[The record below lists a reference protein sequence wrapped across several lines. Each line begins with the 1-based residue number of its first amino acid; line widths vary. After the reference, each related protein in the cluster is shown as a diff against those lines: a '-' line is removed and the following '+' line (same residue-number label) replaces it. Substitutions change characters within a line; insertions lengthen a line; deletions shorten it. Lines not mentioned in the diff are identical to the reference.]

1 MLWMLW
7 SIPILACCLSGF
19 VLFRARTIPT
29 REVSADPDEEPTDRR
44 RLSVIIPARNEET
57 NLPYLLQSLAGQS
70 RKPDEI
76 IVVDDRSTDRT
87 RELASSFEGVT
98 VVENA
103 PLPPGW
109 TGKNWAVW
117 NGFAKA
123 TGELIAFID
132 ADVRLAPD
140 ALQSLVAARNK
151 TGGVVSVVPYHVM
164 ETWHEGLALVTNL
177 LGAFAFMS
185 PWESD
190 NPRKGLYGSCIL
202 TTRADYKRVK
212 GHESIRS
219 EVLDDLNLGARY
231 REAGIP
237 VANFLG
243 SRLVSFRMYPSGI
256 RGALEG
262 FGKSAA
268 LSTARLHPVTIAL
281 NAVWVVGLL
290 ASELFWLSLGT
301 PWFWPLSLGYLFYML
316 QMFYLVKYIGRF
328 RITTLLLHV
337 LSGLFFLVMM
347 AYSLY
352 QVNVL
357 GRVKW
362 KGRDIETGGG

>member
-7 SIPILACCLSGF
+7 FVPILVCCLAGF
-19 VLFRARTIPT
+19 VLFRARTLPIQH
-29 REVSADPDEEPTDRR
+29 VSAYPGDGQGDNR
-44 RLSVIIPARNEET
+44 RLSVVVPARNEEA
-57 NLPYLLQSLAGQS
+57 NLPYLLQSLMSQS
-70 RKPDEI
+70 RPPDEI

-87 RELASSFEGVT
+87 REVAAGFEGVA
-98 VVENA
+98 VVDNA

-117 NGFAKA
+117 NGYAKA
-123 TGELIAFID
+123 TGDLIAFLD
-132 ADVRLAPD
+132 ADVRLEPN
-140 ALQSLVAARNK
+140 ALQSLIAVRDK

-164 ETWHEGLALVTNL
+164 ETWNEGLALITNL

-185 PWESD
+185 PWETN

-202 TTRADYKRVK
+202 TTREDYERVK
-212 GHESIRS
+212 GHEGIKS

-237 VANFLG
+237 VANYLG
-243 SRLVSFRMYPSGI
+243 SGLVSFRMYPSGI

-262 FGKSAA
+262 FSKSAA
-268 LSTARLHPVTIAL
+268 LSTSRLHPVTIAL
-281 NAVWVVGLL
+281 NAAWVVGLL
-290 ASELFWLSLGT
+290 ASELFWLAFGT
-301 PWFWPLSLGYLFYML
+301 SWLWPLTLGYVCYML

-328 RITTLLLHV
+328 QFTMLLLHV

-347 AYSLY
+347 VYSLY

-362 KGRDIETGGG
+362 KGRDIETGGR